1 MATLFNLIR
10 QFRFANSSEAQLTA
24 DQLVP
29 LSKEQL
35 ERFKGGFDVEVEVE
49 PAEETI
55 DEIEIELVDAPIG
68 GEVVD
73 ETVEAE

>member
-35 ERFKGGFDVEVEVE
+35 ERFKGGFDVEVEPV
-49 PAEETI
+49 EETI